1 MAVNKIVDLG
11 NIRFDG
17 ILAWFTWLLVHIY
30 FLTSFR
36 HRVFVLMQW
45 GWSYF
50 TFSYGARLIVNKEWR
65 FYPDP
70 DPCANHTKKEDQ
82 E

>member
-1 MAVNKIVDLG
+1 L
-11 NIRFDG
+11 
-17 ILAWFTWLLVHIY
+17 LLVHIY

-36 HRVFVLMQW
+36 HRVFVLLQW

-65 FYPDP
+65 FYPDQ
-70 DPCANHTKKEDQ
+70 DPSHTKKEQ
-82 E
+82 PE